1 MTTQA
6 ILITLIGPDV
16 SRLFYASAQT
26 DAAAYAEVLSKTGT
40 NSLHDTNMKGHVIVA
55 YRAEFA
61 AAIGSIRIRNT
72 ATNKV
77 KTIQLMDQLGE
88 TRTRVLSKPVVV
100 EDNDVLE
107 AYCDVA

>member
-6 ILITLIGPDV
+6 ILITLIAKEC
-16 SRLFYASAQT
+16 SRLFYAAAQT
-26 DAAAYAEVLSKTGT
+26 DAAAFAEVTSKTGN
-40 NSLHDTNMKGHVIVA
+40 NSLHDTNLKGKTIVA
-55 YRAEFA
+55 FRGEFA
-61 AAIGSIRIRNT
+61 AAIGAFRIRNT

-77 KTIQLMDQLGE
+77 KTIQLLDQLGE
-88 TRTRVLSKPVVV
+88 TRTRVLSSPVVV